1 MLAHTNSRQWRKLI
15 RPSFNQR
22 STPTIGGSF
31 QNTANIPQWGK
42 LIRTSFSSRSTS
54 FTAGSYQVPNPQ
66 WGTVSG
72 SDQTADLLRLCW
84 RMDQRRT
91 HRTGPD

>member
-1 MLAHTNSRQWRKLI
+1 
-15 RPSFNQR
+15 
-22 STPTIGGSF
+22 
-31 QNTANIPQWGK
+31 
-42 LIRTSFSSRSTS
+42 
-54 FTAGSYQVPNPQ
+54 VPNPQ